1 MRVRPRALGAREEDG
16 RTGVRSRTI
25 IDHWGGLGAACTST
39 LVRCK
44 ARGCIEVRV
53 PKARNTRTPS
63 ALVKAF
69 LSLGR
74 DHTLEYGM
82 ADSRARCFPS
92 NRRAYMWPL
101 RTS

>member
-25 IDHWGGLGAACTST
+25 IDHWGGLGAACATTSDRRLMST
-39 LVRCK
+39 LARCK
-44 ARGCIEVRV
+44 ARGCIEVRA
-53 PKARNTRTPS
+53 PKARNTRTPP

-74 DHTLEYGM
+74 DHTHSSREWVFPLE
-82 ADSRARCFPS
+82 
-92 NRRAYMWPL
+92 
-101 RTS
+101 